1 LTPAQDA
8 GYVLRI
14 GSTLMV
20 FPQKIEGPVLARNRK
35 RLRSLDTPNLQFPR
49 ISGFIYLPGNYTRKN
64 VFFNLSATSQMRTI
78 TCRSLSMKQIN
89 KEKMND

>member
-1 LTPAQDA
+1 MPDMSCGLVQ
-8 GYVLRI
+8 RF
-14 GSTLMV
+14 MV
-20 FPQKIEGPVLARNRK
+20 FPQKIEGPVLVRNRK

-49 ISGFIYLPGNYTRKN
+49 YIRLYLPARKLHTQN
-64 VFFNLSATSQMRTI
+64 VFPTLSDTSQMRTI